1 MWIFKD
7 YKLLSKEEH
16 QKILEIRNE
25 IKIREASRSSHAIP
39 LQDHLQWVDSL
50 DDSQC
55 YFALFID
62 GEAIGG
68 LNYKTEK
75 EDVKNWG
82 IFFSENAKPLI
93 SSLATYIFIE
103 YMLSNYK
110 VLNSEVLRKNS
121 QAVKF
126 NNYFGVNIINEDKEF
141 LYLQL
146 TQGMWDKHKVRLKSL
161 QKRVAM
167 IEYKFKRQEDD

>member
-7 YKLLSKEEH
+7 YKVLSQDEH

-25 IKIREASRSSHAIP
+25 EKIREASRSSHTIS
-39 LQDHLQWVDSL
+39 LQDHLQWVDLL
-50 DDSQC
+50 DDSQH

-62 GEAIGG
+62 DEVIGG
-68 LNYKTEK
+68 LNYTLK
-75 EDVKNWG
+75 DDSIKNWG

-93 SSLATYIFIE
+93 ASLATYIFIE
-103 YMLSNYK
+103 YMLSKYRS
-110 VLNSEVLRKNS
+110 LNSEVLKENT

-126 NNYFGVNIINEDKEF
+126 NNYFGVNIIKEDEEF

-146 TQGMWDKHKVRLKSL
+146 TQEMWQEHKKRLKLL

-167 IEYKFKRQEDD
+167 IEYKFNKVER

>member
-7 YKLLSKEEH
+7 YRVLSQDEH

-25 IKIREASRSSHAIP
+25 EKIREASRSSHTIA
-39 LQDHLQWVDSL
+39 LQNHLQWVDSL
-50 DDSQC
+50 DDSQH

-62 GEAIGG
+62 DEVIGG
-68 LNYKTEK
+68 LNYSVEK
-75 EDVKNWG
+75 KDVKNWG
-82 IFFSENAKPLI
+82 IFFSENTKPLI
-93 SSLATYIFIE
+93 ASLATYIFIE

-110 VLNSEVLRKNS
+110 SLYSEVLKANT

-126 NNYFGVNIINEDKEF
+126 NNYFGVNIIKEDEEF

-146 TQGMWDKHKVRLKSL
+146 TQKMWQEHKKRLKSL
-161 QKRVAM
+161 QKRVA
-167 IEYKFKRQEDD
+167 IIKYKFKG

>member
-7 YKLLSKEEH
+7 YKLLSREEH
-16 QKILEIRNE
+16 EALLAIRNE
-25 IKIREASRSSHAIP
+25 IKIREASKSSHTIS
-39 LQDHLQWVDSL
+39 LQDHLQWVNSL

-55 YFALFID
+55 YFTLFID
-62 GEAIGG
+62 GEVIGG

-110 VLNSEVLRKNS
+110 VLNSEVLKENT

-141 LYLQL
+141 FYLQL
-146 TQGMWDKHKVRLKSL
+146 TQEMWNKHKMRLKSL
-161 QKRVAM
+161 QKRVAR
-167 IEYKFKRQEDD
+167 IEYKFKR

>member
-7 YKLLSKEEH
+7 YRVLSQDKH

-25 IKIREASRSSHAIP
+25 EKIREASRSSHTIS

-50 DDSQC
+50 DDSQH

-62 GEAIGG
+62 DEVIGG
-68 LNYKTEK
+68 LNYTLKDES
-75 EDVKNWG
+75 VKNWG

-93 SSLATYIFIE
+93 ASLATYIFIE

-110 VLNSEVLRKNS
+110 SLYSEVLKANT

-126 NNYFGVNIINEDKEF
+126 NNYFGLTTIKEDKEF
-141 LYLQL
+141 LYLYL
-146 TQGMWDKHKVRLKSL
+146 TQEMWQEYKVRLKSL

-167 IEYKFKRQEDD
+167 IEYKFNKVER